1 MFARACEGLLL
12 AAGIVSLPLE
22 DPGLVQVVQDFTAD
36 GVVEVELEAVDVVV
50 GGDEGFGGD
59 DVEGDVGAEAARI
72 GMVAAV
78 TGARRAPGGL
88 RRAGGVGE
96 LREDGRAAGGDQAL
110 LLEGGEHGALVGG
123 GDRRSRVLDD
133 GEDGLPEFG
142 IAQTAGGRADDFVR
156 GLDDV
161 ALAGHV
167 DRGHGGDFDNGAGL
181 FGCGGSGCDRAE
193 GGEAARDGENGGRS
207 GGAEERAAGDL
218 SHDFPFTK
226 QHLHELCRAGPVQRR
241 SRSGT
246 SGLRV

>member
-1 MFARACEGLLL
+1 MVGEVYDPALDAARQRQGLAVGGDEAGLDGVDAADDRGGAWSQPTDLGFAGGAAGCSWAPGLGNDEFGGQAALDGLGDAEYVVFARACEGLLL

-110 LLEGGEHGALVGG
+110 LLEAASTALWSAEAIVGAGFSMMERTAFLSSG
-123 GDRRSRVLDD
+123 S
-133 GEDGLPEFG
+133 
-142 IAQTAGGRADDFVR
+142 AQTAGRPR
-156 GLDDV
+156 G
-161 ALAGHV
+161 
-167 DRGHGGDFDNGAGL
+167 
-181 FGCGGSGCDRAE
+181 
-193 GGEAARDGENGGRS
+193 
-207 GGAEERAAGDL
+207 
-218 SHDFPFTK
+218 
-226 QHLHELCRAGPVQRR
+226 
-241 SRSGT
+241 
-246 SGLRV
+246 

>member
-1 MFARACEGLLL
+1 
-12 AAGIVSLPLE
+12 
-22 DPGLVQVVQDFTAD
+22 
-36 GVVEVELEAVDVVV
+36 
-50 GGDEGFGGD
+50 
-59 DVEGDVGAEAARI
+59 
-72 GMVAAV
+72 MVAAV

-133 GEDGLPEFG
+133 REDGLPEFG

-167 DRGHGGDFDNGAGL
+167 DGDMAAISTMVRAFLGAAAAAAIGL
-181 FGCGGSGCDRAE
+181 KAARPPATGRT
-193 GGEAARDGENGGRS
+193 EAAAAAPKS
-207 GGAEERAAGDL
+207 ERR
-218 SHDFPFTK
+218 
-226 QHLHELCRAGPVQRR
+226 EI
-241 SRSGT
+241 
-246 SGLRV
+246 